1 MKVHIADT
9 FTKSLKKLMWQ
20 QHWVYKTYSLFRY
33 DIPLFVKNVW
43 RFRREL
49 WNHQWW
55 DYRYNLE
62 MLYRSLSITYEGMK
76 DRGYEVRET
85 REPKVKAMAR
95 ALELLKHKLDDDYVD
110 RAEAELGELIMRD
123 WEFEEVDNGNF
134 QIKDTETKKEK
145 AHNRRVFK
153 RAAAIEAK
161 EWKELW
167 NIFEGTK
174 NSKVYGEKYDGTD
187 LRSWWD

>member
-9 FTKSLKKLMWQ
+9 FTKSLRKLMWQ
-20 QHWVYKTYSLFRY
+20 QHWIYKTYSLFRY

-43 RFRREL
+43 RFRKEL
-49 WNHQWW
+49 ANHQWW
-55 DYRYNLE
+55 DYRFNLE

-76 DRGYEVRET
+76 NGGYEVRET

-95 ALELLKHKLDDDYVD
+95 ALELLKHRLDDDYVD
-110 RAEAELGELIMRD
+110 RAEAELGELIMHD
-123 WEFEEVDNGNF
+123 CEFEEADDGNYRLVD
-134 QIKDTETKKEK
+134 KETKKEK

-153 RAAAIEAK
+153 RALVIETK

-167 NIFEGTK
+167 SIIHGTK
-174 NSKVYGEKYDGTD
+174 KSKIYGEGYDGSD

>member
-1 MKVHIADT
+1 MKVEFTDT

-20 QHWVYKTYSLFRY
+20 QHWIYKTYSLFRY
-33 DIPLFVKNVW
+33 DIPLFIKNIW
-43 RFRREL
+43 RFRKEL
-49 WNHQWW
+49 ANHQWW
-55 DYRYNLE
+55 DYRFNLE
-62 MLYRSLSITYEGMK
+62 MLYRSLSITHAGMSTK
-76 DRGYEVRET
+76 GWEVRET

-95 ALELLKHKLDDDYVD
+95 ALELLKHKINDDYVE
-110 RAEAELGELIMRD
+110 RAETELGEIIMHD
-123 WEFEEVDNGNF
+123 WEFEEADGGNYRLVD
-134 QIKDTETKKEK
+134 KETKKEK
-145 AHNRRVFK
+145 VHNRRVFK

-167 NIFEGTK
+167 SIFEGTK

>member
-1 MKVHIADT
+1 MKVEFTDS
-9 FTKSLKKLMWQ
+9 FTKSLRKLVWH
-20 QHWVYKTYSLFRY
+20 QHWIYKTYSLFRY

-43 RFRREL
+43 RFKKEL
-49 WNHQWW
+49 ANHQWW
-55 DYRYNLE
+55 DYRFNLE

-76 DRGYEVRET
+76 NGGYEVRET

-95 ALELLKHKLDDDYVD
+95 ALELLKHRLDDDYVD
-110 RAEAELGELIMRD
+110 RAEAELGELIMHD
-123 WEFEEVDNGNF
+123 WEFEDVDGGNYRLVD
-134 QIKDTETKKEK
+134 KETKKEK

-153 RAAAIEAK
+153 RALLIETQ

-167 NIFEGTK
+167 SIIHGTK
-174 NSKVYGEKYDGTD
+174 NSKIYGEGYDGSD

>member
-1 MKVHIADT
+1 MKVEFTDS
-9 FTKSLKKLMWQ
+9 FTKSLRKLVWH
-20 QHWVYKTYSLFRY
+20 QHWIYKTYSLFRY

-43 RFRREL
+43 RFRKEL
-49 WNHQWW
+49 ANHQWW
-55 DYRYNLE
+55 DYRFNLE

-76 DRGYEVRET
+76 NGGYEVRET

-95 ALELLKHKLDDDYVD
+95 ALELLKHRLDDDYVD
-110 RAEAELGELIMRD
+110 RAEAELGELIMHD
-123 WEFEEVDNGNF
+123 WEFEDVDGGNYRLVD
-134 QIKDTETKKEK
+134 KETKKEK

-153 RAAAIEAK
+153 RALLIETQ

-167 NIFEGTK
+167 SIIHGTK
-174 NSKVYGEKYDGTD
+174 NSKIYGEGYDGSD

>member
-1 MKVHIADT
+1 MKVHITDT
-9 FTKSLKKLMWQ
+9 FTKSLRKLMWQ
-20 QHWVYKTYSLFRY
+20 QHWIYKTYSLFRY
-33 DIPLFVKNVW
+33 DIPLFIKNIW
-43 RFRREL
+43 RFRKEL
-49 WNHQWW
+49 ANHQWW
-55 DYRYNLE
+55 DYRFNLE
-62 MLYRSLSITYEGMK
+62 MLYRSLSITHAGMSTK
-76 DRGYEVRET
+76 GWEVAET

-95 ALELLKHKLDDDYVD
+95 ALELLKHKINDDYVE
-110 RAEAELGELIMRD
+110 RAEIELGEIIMHD
-123 WEFEEVDNGNF
+123 WEFEEVENGSYRLAD
-134 QIKDTETKKEK
+134 KETKKEK

-174 NSKVYGEKYDGTD
+174 YSKVYGEKYDGTD

>member
-9 FTKSLKKLMWQ
+9 FTKSLRKLMWQ
-20 QHWVYKTYSLFRY
+20 QHWIYKTYSLFRY

-43 RFRREL
+43 RFRKEL
-49 WNHQWW
+49 ANHQWW
-55 DYRYNLE
+55 DYRFNLE

-76 DRGYEVRET
+76 NGGYEVRET

-95 ALELLKHKLDDDYVD
+95 ALELLKHRLDDDYVD
-110 RAEAELGELIMRD
+110 RAEAELGELIMHD
-123 WEFEEVDNGNF
+123 WEFEDVDGGNYRLVD
-134 QIKDTETKKEK
+134 KETKKEK

-153 RAAAIEAK
+153 RALLIETQ

-167 NIFEGTK
+167 SIIHGTK
-174 NSKVYGEKYDGTD
+174 NSKIYGEGYDGSD

>member
-9 FTKSLKKLMWQ
+9 FTKSLRKLMWQ
-20 QHWVYKTYSLFRY
+20 QHWIYKTYSLFRY

-43 RFRREL
+43 RFRKEL
-49 WNHQWW
+49 ANHQWW
-55 DYRYNLE
+55 DYRFNLE

-76 DRGYEVRET
+76 NGGYEVRET

-95 ALELLKHKLDDDYVD
+95 ALELLKHRLDDDYVD
-110 RAEAELGELIMRD
+110 RAEAELGELIMHD
-123 WEFEEVDNGNF
+123 WEFEEADDGNYRLVD
-134 QIKDTETKKEK
+134 KETKKEK

-153 RAAAIEAK
+153 RALVIETK

-167 NIFEGTK
+167 SIIHGTK
-174 NSKVYGEKYDGTD
+174 KSKIYGEGYDGSD

>member
-1 MKVHIADT
+1 MKVHITDT
-9 FTKSLKKLMWQ
+9 FTKSLRKLMWQ
-20 QHWVYKTYSLFRY
+20 QHWIYKMYSLFRY

-43 RFRREL
+43 RFRKEL
-49 WNHQWW
+49 ASHQWW
-55 DYRYNLE
+55 DYRFNLE
-62 MLYRSLSITYEGMK
+62 MLHRSLSITYEGMK

-153 RAAAIEAK
+153 RALVIETT

-167 NIFEGTK
+167 SIIHGTK
-174 NSKVYGEKYDGTD
+174 NSKIYGEGYDGSD

>member
-9 FTKSLKKLMWQ
+9 FTKSLRKLMWQ
-20 QHWVYKTYSLFRY
+20 QHCIYKTYSLFRY

-43 RFRREL
+43 RFKKEL
-49 WNHQWW
+49 ANHQWW
-55 DYRYNLE
+55 DYRFNLE

-76 DRGYEVRET
+76 NGGYEVRET

-95 ALELLKHKLDDDYVD
+95 ALELLKHRLDDDYVD
-110 RAEAELGELIMRD
+110 RAEAELGELIMHD
-123 WEFEEVDNGNF
+123 WEFEDVDGGNYRLVD
-134 QIKDTETKKEK
+134 KETKKEK

-153 RAAAIEAK
+153 RALLIETQ

-167 NIFEGTK
+167 SIIHGTK
-174 NSKVYGEKYDGTD
+174 NSKIYGEGYDGSD

>member
-9 FTKSLKKLMWQ
+9 FTKSLRKLMWQ
-20 QHWVYKTYSLFRY
+20 QHWIYKTYSLFRY

-43 RFRREL
+43 RFRKEL
-49 WNHQWW
+49 ANHQWW
-55 DYRYNLE
+55 DYRFNLE

-76 DRGYEVRET
+76 NGGYEVRET

-95 ALELLKHKLDDDYVD
+95 ALELLKHRLDDDYVD
-110 RAEAELGELIMRD
+110 RAEAELGELIMHD
-123 WEFEEVDNGNF
+123 WEFEEADDGNYRLVD
-134 QIKDTETKKEK
+134 KETKKEK

-153 RAAAIEAK
+153 RALVIETT

-167 NIFEGTK
+167 SIIHGTK
-174 NSKVYGEKYDGTD
+174 NSKIYGEGYDGSD

>member
-1 MKVHIADT
+1 MKVQITDS
-9 FTKSLKKLMWQ
+9 FTKSLKRLIWH
-20 QHWVYKTYSLFRY
+20 QHWLYRTYALFRY

-153 RAAAIEAK
+153 RALVIETT

-167 NIFEGTK
+167 SIIHGTK
-174 NSKVYGEKYDGTD
+174 NSKIYGEGYDGSD

>member
-9 FTKSLKKLMWQ
+9 FTKSLRKLMWQ
-20 QHWVYKTYSLFRY
+20 QHWIYKMYSLFRY

-43 RFRREL
+43 RFRKEL
-49 WNHQWW
+49 ANHQWW
-55 DYRYNLE
+55 DYRFNLE

-76 DRGYEVRET
+76 NGGYEVRET

-95 ALELLKHKLDDDYVD
+95 ALELLKHRLDDDYVD
-110 RAEAELGELIMRD
+110 RAEAELGELIMHD
-123 WEFEEVDNGNF
+123 WEFEEADDGNYRLVD
-134 QIKDTETKKEK
+134 KETKKEK

-153 RAAAIEAK
+153 RALVIETK

-167 NIFEGTK
+167 SIIHGTK
-174 NSKVYGEKYDGTD
+174 NSKIYGEGYDGSD

>member
-1 MKVHIADT
+1 MKVHITDT
-9 FTKSLKKLMWQ
+9 FTKSLRKLMWQ
-20 QHWVYKTYSLFRY
+20 QHWIYKMYSLFRY

-43 RFRREL
+43 RFRKEL
-49 WNHQWW
+49 ANHQWW
-55 DYRYNLE
+55 DYRFNLE

-76 DRGYEVRET
+76 NGGYEVRET

-95 ALELLKHKLDDDYVD
+95 ALELLKHRLDDDYVD
-110 RAEAELGELIMRD
+110 RAESELGELIMHD
-123 WEFEEVDNGNF
+123 WEFEEADDGNYRLVD
-134 QIKDTETKKEK
+134 KETKKEK

-153 RAAAIEAK
+153 RALVIETK

-167 NIFEGTK
+167 SIIHGTK
-174 NSKVYGEKYDGTD
+174 NSKIYGEGYDGSD